1 MRPEIHRALTAEE
14 FFWLADPEAK
24 ELVDGEIVPM
34 TPAFFGHG
42 RIASRFDHASREY
55 ADHTGAGEVVTAEV
69 GFITRRN
76 PDRVRAPDVAFV
88 AAARLAGRDLDHGF
102 FEGAPDIAIEVLS
115 PGDRAAEVQTKIG
128 EYLAAAARLVWIA
141 DPDTA
146 TVTVYRPAGPPTVL
160 GRGDVLGGD
169 EVLPGF
175 TLSLARLFER

>member
-1 MRPEIHRALTAEE
+1 LTAEE
-14 FFWLADPEAK
+14 FFWLADPGAK

-42 RIASRFDHASREY
+42 RVAGRFVIALGEY
-55 ADHTGAGEVVTAEV
+55 AQRTGAGEVVTAEV

-102 FEGAPDIAIEVLS
+102 FEGAPDLAIEVPS

-146 TVTVYRPAGPPTVL
+146 TVTVYRIAGPPTVL
-160 GRGDVLGGD
+160 NRGDVLDGD